1 MVRRAKTRYTRYL
14 QAMSYTYGSPGER
27 DTPPTTKQKAAVQR
41 AVKMLL
47 ELLAP
52 ERTTTR
58 APREPARIEQHR
70 TPNGCV
76 LQAPTAA
83 LSVSWFAEGTDIE
96 ALGELQIVLWRGVA
110 SRRGSPPRSEAAVV
124 VRELNVRPVE
134 GPSDTFIWRA
144 DGGPTYDTE
153 ALAAYCLTLLNE
165 QMLADDPTGEAKS
178 TLPRRRD

>member
-1 MVRRAKTRYTRYL
+1 MNDSHRPRDERA
-14 QAMSYTYGSPGER
+14 
-27 DTPPTTKQKAAVQR
+27 TPPTTKQKAAVQR
-41 AVKMLL
+41 AVKTLL
-47 ELLAP
+47 EALAP

-58 APREPARIEQHR
+58 TPREPVPIERYR

-110 SRRGSPPRSEAAVV
+110 SRRGSAPRPEGAVV

-134 GPSDTFIWRA
+134 APPDAFIWRVG
-144 DGGPTYDTE
+144 DGTTYDTE
-153 ALAAYCLTLLNE
+153 GLAAYCMALLE
-165 QMLADDPTGEAKS
+165 AQMLADDPMGTAQS
-178 TLPRRRD
+178 TAPRRRD